1 MRIYSARI
9 IKPFSTMQNLNKV
22 KYNPILQQI
31 GDKLN
36 DEAKLYNT
44 KEIWQK
50 SIGALQLNE
59 ALSQKWG

>member
-1 MRIYSARI
+1 MQIFSKRI

-22 KYNPILQQI
+22 KYNPILQHI
-31 GDKLN
+31 GGNNSN

-50 SIGALQLNE
+50 SIQTLKLN
-59 ALSQKWG
+59 